1 MPMHELLMVGAIPPA
16 GGMGQWAESMLQ
28 LVSDAVESNPLQ
40 GYALIGLA
48 LLLENVVPPIP
59 SELVMPLAGFLVQ
72 QGKLQFVP
80 VVVAA
85 LIGTVLGA
93 WFWYGIGR
101 LVNEQRLEHLVG
113 RHGRWLGLKPADLAV
128 SRHWFSRHGPAVVF
142 WGRLVPGIRPF
153 VSIPAGIEL
162 MPQRSFLFWT
172 SAGSLLW
179 ILALVS
185 AGLLLGSNYR
195 QILVW
200 LQPLATILRD
210 LLILLGATA
219 TIWIGVRALRRR
231 LPP

>member
-1 MPMHELLMVGAIPPA
+1 MPMPELLVGSLSPV
-16 GGMGQWAESMLQ
+16 GGLEHWAESL
-28 LVSDAVESNPLQ
+28 LNLISDAVESNPLQ
-40 GYALIGLA
+40 GYLLIGLA
-48 LLLENVVPPIP
+48 LLLENMVPPIP
-59 SELVMPLAGFLVQ
+59 SELVMPLSGFLVQ

-101 LVNEQRLEHLVG
+101 LVNEQRLEDLVG

-128 SRHWFSRHGPAVVF
+128 SRRWFARHGAAVVF

-162 MPQRSFLFWT
+162 MPQRSFLLWT

-179 ILALVS
+179 ILALVT

-200 LQPLATILRD
+200 LQPLGTILRNLLL
-210 LLILLGATA
+210 LLITTA
-219 TIWIGVRALRRR
+219 AIWIGARAIGRRR
-231 LPP
+231 LP

>member
-1 MPMHELLMVGAIPPA
+1 MPMPEPLVGSLFLVA
-16 GGMGQWAESMLQ
+16 GSEHWAESFLT
-28 LVSDAVESNPLQ
+28 LISDTVESHPLQ
-40 GYALIGLA
+40 GYLLIGLA

-59 SELVMPLAGFLVQ
+59 SELVMPLGGFLVQ

-113 RHGRWLGLKPADLAV
+113 RHGRCLGLKPADLAI
-128 SRHWFSRHGPAVVF
+128 SRRWFSRHGAAVVF

-153 VSIPAGIEL
+153 VSIPAGLEL
-162 MPQRSFLFWT
+162 MPQRSFLLWT
-172 SAGSLLW
+172 TAGSLIW
-179 ILALVS
+179 ILVLVT
-185 AGLLLGSNYR
+185 AGLLLGGNYR

-200 LQPLATILRD
+200 LQPLRAIMSR
-210 LLILLGATA
+210 LLLLFGVGAA
-219 TIWIGVRALRRR
+219 LWIGVRAFRRR
-231 LPP
+231 PPP

>member
-1 MPMHELLMVGAIPPA
+1 MPMPEPLVGSLLHA
-16 GGMGQWAESMLQ
+16 GGFEPWAESFLDRI
-28 LVSDAVESNPLQ
+28 SDVVESNPQ
-40 GYALIGLA
+40 HGYLLIGLA

-101 LVNEQRLEHLVG
+101 LVNEQRLEHLIG

-128 SRHWFSRHGPAVVF
+128 SRRWFSRHGAAVVF
-142 WGRLVPGIRPF
+142 WGRLVPGVRPF

-162 MPQRSFLFWT
+162 MPQRSFLLWT
-172 SAGSLLW
+172 TAGSLIW
-179 ILALVS
+179 ILVLVT
-185 AGLLLGSNYR
+185 AGLLLGSGYR

-200 LQPLATILRD
+200 LEPLSAILSR
-210 LLILLGATA
+210 LLLLLGISAA
-219 TIWIGVRALRRR
+219 LWIGARALRRR
-231 LPP
+231 PSP